1 MCISTSFIV
10 TLILKYEST
19 MYFYYIFF
27 LFIYFNYFIL
37 YPLRKYLYVI
47 PTDEFH
53 LIYFYKIR
61 QQTLFQLITNTV
73 KIINLN
79 LDK

>member
-1 MCISTSFIV
+1 MNLLCTSN
-10 TLILKYEST
+10 T
-19 MYFYYIFF
+19 FYF
-27 LFIYFNYFIL
+27 LFIYLNHHIL
-37 YPLRKYLYVI
+37 YSLRKYLYVI

-53 LIYFYKIR
+53 LTYFLQISS
-61 QQTLFQLITNTV
+61 TNIILQLITNTV